1 MATPERSE
9 RSSSKRD
16 SASDGDA
23 IPTGKTRRAASTT
36 AALGPSGARLAAS
49 LIANLGRSPER
60 AREVLEAR
68 HTEVAEQA
76 VELLGNLRGGA
87 MKVGQLASFVDVEF
101 LPPEYRAIY
110 QEKLAKLR
118 DSAPSMSWEKV
129 ESVLEGEWEQPVSE
143 VLADV
148 SPDALA
154 AASIGQVHR
163 AVLHDGREVAI
174 KVQYPEI
181 ADALESDLE
190 LASVLIG
197 LGRAVAPGLDPKVV
211 AGELRERV
219 LEELDFELEAQQQR
233 FFARAYR
240 DHPFIFVP
248 PVVTSLSRRRVLVS
262 EWVSG
267 VRFEEVLQR
276 SEEERDRVGEI
287 LVRFFFGSMERIGRF
302 NTDPH
307 PGNYIVLDDGRIA
320 FLDFG
325 NSATISTEVLE
336 LRHRAL
342 SAAIEGDASRFG
354 DLFSDLG
361 YVRDLSKVD
370 RDALLTQA
378 LLVGDWYLRDEELR
392 IDPDYVAGI
401 VAALID
407 PRAFDGALRLVRQI
421 KIPREEIWL
430 RRVETSVLAVL
441 GQLRAKRNWHRIMLE
456 WVGGEPAT
464 ELGELERSYWAGR
477 GFTPSSAS

>member
-1 MATPERSE
+1 MATPEPSE
-9 RSSSKRD
+9 PNSSKPE
-16 SASDGDA
+16 SAGDGDA
-23 IPTGKTRRAASTT
+23 IPTGKVRRATSTT

-49 LIANLGRSPER
+49 LIANLGRSPDR
-60 AREVLEAR
+60 ARQILEER

-87 MKVGQLASFVDVEF
+87 MKIGQLASFVDVEF

-118 DSAPSMSWEKV
+118 DAAPAMSWEKV
-129 ESVLEGEWEQPVSE
+129 QGVLEGEWETPVSE
-143 VLADV
+143 VLSDI
-148 SPDALA
+148 SHEALA

-163 AVLHDGREVAI
+163 GVLRDGRQVAI

-197 LGRAVAPGLDPKVV
+197 LGRAIAPGLDPKVV

-233 FFARAYR
+233 TFARAYR

-248 PVVTSLSRRRVLVS
+248 SVVTSLSRRRVLVS

-267 VRFEEVLQR
+267 KRFDEILAMEQ
-276 SEEERDRVGEI
+276 SARDRVGEI
-287 LVRFFFGSMERIGRF
+287 IVRFFFGSMERIGRF

-307 PGNYIVLDDGRIA
+307 PGNYLLMDDGRMA

-325 NSATISTEVLE
+325 NTVAMSREIVE
-336 LRHRAL
+336 LQRRAVMAGV
-342 SAAIEGDASRFG
+342 SGDADRFTA
-354 DLFSDLG
+354 LASELG
-361 YVRDLSKVD
+361 YVRSLD
-370 RDALLTQA
+370 RIDRAALLTQWVMLA
-378 LLVGDWYLRDEELR
+378 DWYVHDRELR
-392 IDPDYVAGI
+392 IDPDYVAT
-401 VAALID
+401 VMAALID

-421 KIPREEIWL
+421 RVPPEEIWV

-441 GQLRAKRNWHRIMLE
+441 GQLRAERNWHRIMMETLD
-456 WVGGEPAT
+456 GDPAT
-464 ELGELERSYWAGR
+464 ELGALERSYWEGR
-477 GFTPSSAS
+477 GFVRR